1 MLSLEQFLLI
11 KIAEEAGEVAKEA
24 LKCAQFG
31 EQGII
36 KDGEQIKPYE
46 RLRNEMQDL
55 FSVLIIAGE
64 ADEDLECLPDPDH
77 VGKKLKRLIT
87 YSKMSQYN
95 EQVDP
100 AVSSQ
105 LEDLG
110 RMLAIGTEE
119 APLDG

>member
-1 MLSLEQFLLI
+1 
-11 KIAEEAGEVAKEA
+11 
-24 LKCAQFG
+24 
-31 EQGII
+31 
-36 KDGEQIKPYE
+36 
-46 RLRNEMQDL
+46 
-55 FSVLIIAGE
+55 
-64 ADEDLECLPDPDH
+64 LPDPDH